1 MSDKLHYFTFSPD
14 IARDA
19 SSGIP
24 TSFSGVAYSGGMVPD
39 FCWLGDVA
47 IDLAT
52 MSVPDRGFSLV
63 NHDPNQRAGHFS
75 PTLDGNQL
83 RVAGV
88 FSKTTESGQSVAGE
102 FSEGAPWKLSIGING
117 RFESYDRPT
126 QVNVN
131 GQQLIVDGIFRNAR
145 LLEVSFVYA
154 DADPNTSVSAFSANQ
169 KLPEPPMA
177 EDTARI
183 AALETQVAEL
193 TAKFAAEK
201 TRADA
206 AETALAT
213 HKSTARL
220 AAVKAL
226 FESTGLEFSD
236 AKAAPYLAMDE
247 TAFAAVSEALQS
259 TRPAPDPSLF
269 EATATHGKPATPPP
283 VTLSAADIYAARA
296 QRQAA

>member
-19 SSGIP
+19 SSGLP
-24 TSFSGVAYSGGMVPD
+24 TGFSGVAYSGGMVPD
-39 FCWLGDVA
+39 FGWLGDVA

-102 FSEGAPWKLSIGING
+102 FSEGAPWKLSVGING

-193 TAKFAAEK
+193 TAKLAAADA
-201 TRADA
+201 RADA

-220 AAVKAL
+220 AAVKSL

>member
-19 SSGIP
+19 SSGLP
-24 TSFSGVAYSGGMVPD
+24 TGFSGVAYSGGMVPD
-39 FCWLGDVA
+39 FGWLGDVA

-75 PTLDGNQL
+75 PALDENQL

-117 RFESYDRPT
+117 RFESYDRST

-169 KLPEPPMA
+169 KPPEPPMA

-201 TRADA
+201 TRADT

-296 QRQAA
+296 QRKAA